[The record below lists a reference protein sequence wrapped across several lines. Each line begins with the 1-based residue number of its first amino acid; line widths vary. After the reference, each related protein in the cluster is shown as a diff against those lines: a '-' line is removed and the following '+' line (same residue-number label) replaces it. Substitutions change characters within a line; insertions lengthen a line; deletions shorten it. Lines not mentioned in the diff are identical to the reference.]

1 MGNGNMTTDR
11 YDFEVV
17 DGKFITVR
25 DPAKLES
32 DTEEFIR
39 RLSSPTAVEG
49 DSESVTNMKMD
60 DADRKALS
68 AYVLA
73 NHRAVKWYQDKRI
86 TMQARRT
93 GYALLSIGVLALTP
107 IAIFGLTKLAAPT
120 GEAPPAL
127 RRALG
132 EEKAAQ
138 TRLATAASL
147 RIEIN
152 ELNEQNKLLDALIE
166 KLDRDLSTTTNAAQ
180 KKTLQDRVDS
190 VKKTRDKNEDAL
202 IKKAGSIA
210 ALVGAS

>member
-1 MGNGNMTTDR
+1 MGNGAMTSKR
-11 YDFEVV
+11 YDFEVA
-17 DGKFITVR
+17 DSNIINIRDDAKVR
-25 DPAKLES
+25 S

-39 RLSSPTAVEG
+39 RLGDPTAVAG
-49 DSESVTNMKMD
+49 GSEAVASTEIEA
-60 DADRKALS
+60 ADWKALS